1 MAVEIDNLFF
11 DNIIEQ
17 SFFKFYHFLSS
28 LISSILCKL
37 FYLFVWTFYPAGFGY
52 DNAISLS
59 EVMKEITFLAITLIF
74 ES

>member
-37 FYLFVWTFYPAGFGY
+37 FYSSETSERFTRRVSGTIMLF
-52 DNAISLS
+52 S
-59 EVMKEITFLAITLIF
+59 
-74 ES
+74 